1 MNRKTVSGKA
11 GIAGLLLML
20 FALLF
25 VTGCDKLPGRGNKDD
40 TAKAGSEKAAAEEDK
55 SETIF
60 AVSATESVTGQ
71 IYNYLNVNGDVVSKT
86 TVDTYPD
93 VAGKLSRILV
103 EVGDTV
109 RKNQV
114 IAEVDPSK
122 PGMNY
127 AASPV
132 KAAIT
137 GTITSI
143 PEEVGS
149 MVSQQS
155 PIVRIS
161 RMDELQIETYVAERF
176 ISRMKVGQRALV
188 SLDAFPGKTFM
199 AKVIELSPLVD
210 ASSRTMDLKLDFV
223 GSADGVRAGM
233 FAKIKIITEDKEGVV
248 KIPSAGVIER
258 FGEDYVFVIKDE
270 SSVEKRK
277 VTAGIEIDGKQEIL
291 EGLSGGETIVIRGQ
305 TLLEDGS
312 LVKVVQ
318 KVEPLPVKDSID

>member
-1 MNRKTVSGKA
+1 
-11 GIAGLLLML
+11 
-20 FALLF
+20 
-25 VTGCDKLPGRGNKDD
+25 
-40 TAKAGSEKAAAEEDK
+40 
-55 SETIF
+55 
-60 AVSATESVTGQ
+60 
-71 IYNYLNVNGDVVSKT
+71 
-86 TVDTYPD
+86 
-93 VAGKLSRILV
+93 
-103 EVGDTV
+103 
-109 RKNQV
+109 
-114 IAEVDPSK
+114 
-122 PGMNY
+122 MNY

-143 PEEVGS
+143 PVEVGS

-161 RMDELQIETYVAERF
+161 RMDELQIKTYVAERF
-176 ISRMKVGQRALV
+176 ISRMKLGQQALV

-199 AKVIELSPLVD
+199 AKVVELSPMVD

-223 GSADGVRAGM
+223 GSTDGVRAGM

-248 KIPSAGVIER
+248 KIPSAAVIER

-270 SSVEKRK
+270 SSVERRK

-291 EGLSGGETIVIRGQ
+291 EGLSGGETTVIRGQ